1 VHLLLGHQQQ
11 GSKGRGRGRG
21 GHTLGP
27 LSGVHTP
34 DRCIPTAVIS
44 RRPET
49 ALVQKENPI
58 SRQGCHQ
65 TTYASGGEPPFPVFG
80 CDDEA
85 NTTAQLM
92 LILSGSGPVIVLVAL
107 HALEGERMQM
117 VNRAAHLQWLLIA
130 GPQPRPRQETYSCL
144 PQAQPG
150 SPPSP
155 CPPGRTPCRTSSC
168 PPAPP
173 CSCP

>member
-1 VHLLLGHQQQ
+1 
-11 GSKGRGRGRG
+11 
-21 GHTLGP
+21 
-27 LSGVHTP
+27 
-34 DRCIPTAVIS
+34 
-44 RRPET
+44 
-49 ALVQKENPI
+49 
-58 SRQGCHQ
+58 
-65 TTYASGGEPPFPVFG
+65 VFG

-150 SPPSP
+150 SPPLP
-155 CPPGRTPCRTSSC
+155 VPPGAHTLPYVFLPTSTPLQLSLIA
-168 PPAPP
+168 PARISLALAV
-173 CSCP
+173 CSFTNTAQQRKHQQ